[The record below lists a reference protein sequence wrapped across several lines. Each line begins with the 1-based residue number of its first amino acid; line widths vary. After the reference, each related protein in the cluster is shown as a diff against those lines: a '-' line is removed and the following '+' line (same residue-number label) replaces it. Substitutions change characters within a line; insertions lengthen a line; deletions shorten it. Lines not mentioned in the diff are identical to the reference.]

1 VLRPHGLAGD
11 VVVHLWTDRTE
22 RVDVGAILSSDAGE
36 LRIAAS
42 RAYQD
47 RFLVRFEGVGDR
59 SGAETLR
66 GLELRAPALNVDG
79 ALWAHELV
87 GARVLTVTGRD
98 IGTVAALEPNPA
110 SDLLV
115 LEGGA
120 LVPLRFVTAFE
131 AKVQVTVDIPEGLVD

>member
-1 VLRPHGLAGD
+1 MLRPHGLAGD
-11 VVVHLWTDRTE
+11 VVVDLWTDRTE
-22 RVDVGAILSSDAGE
+22 RVGVGVILSSDAGE
-36 LRIAAS
+36 LRVEAS
-42 RAYQD
+42 RAHQD

-59 SGAETLR
+59 SRAETLR
-66 GLELRAPALNVDG
+66 GLELRAAALHVDG
-79 ALWAHELV
+79 ALWTHELV

-115 LEGGA
+115 LESGA

-131 AKVQVTVDIPEGLVD
+131 PKVQVTVDIPEGLVD